1 MIGLWRQSQNEAGLP
16 DSVNSLFSF
25 CCHNDFWSGPGQR
38 IFDGVL
44 LEQINMAVSVYQ
56 GGVHECLRG
65 IGGSAYLPSYMAV
78 AEVAERPF
86 IVSKA
91 PVFQRLVCI
100 ISHNI
105 TAQKWPWFANL
116 ITHV

>member
-1 MIGLWRQSQNEAGLP
+1 M
-16 DSVNSLFSF
+16 V
-25 CCHNDFWSGPGQR
+25 
-38 IFDGVL
+38 
-44 LEQINMAVSVYQ
+44 VSVYQ
-56 GGVHECLRG
+56 GRAHECLRG

-86 IVSKA
+86 IASKA
-91 PVFQRLVCI
+91 PVFQLPVCI